1 MCSAVFVNVY
11 IYIHM
16 CIYAKVFRGVY
27 IHISELMEEK
37 FQKMFLKP
45 QFSKAKNAGRSRKA
59 QNFRLRRSKV
69 MKTLLIIG

>member
-1 MCSAVFVNVY
+1 
-11 IYIHM
+11 M

-37 FQKMFLKP
+37 FKKYFSKT
-45 QFSKAKNAGRSRKA
+45 QFSKAKIARRSRKA

-69 MKTLLIIG
+69 VNTLLIIGL